1 MTKLRVHELA
11 KELGMDNKEL
21 LDILA
26 KKKVEVKSHMS
37 TLEEQVTDTIRSE
50 YAKKKTENTEDGAPK
65 KKKIVQVFRPQNSK
79 SGKMQNGNRQGQR
92 PQNGNRQGQRPQNEN
107 RTAKPVNQGQN
118 TQGVAAAKPQS
129 NGVNGSRPQNA
140 EQGQRRNDR
149 PQG

>member
-65 KKKIVQVFRPQNSK
+65 KKTIVQVFRPQNSK

-92 PQNGNRQGQRPQNEN
+92 LQNGNRQGQRPQNEN
-107 RTAKPVNQGQN
+107 RTAKPANQGQN
-118 TQGVAAAKPQS
+118 TQ
-129 NGVNGSRPQNA
+129 
-140 EQGQRRNDR
+140 
-149 PQG
+149 